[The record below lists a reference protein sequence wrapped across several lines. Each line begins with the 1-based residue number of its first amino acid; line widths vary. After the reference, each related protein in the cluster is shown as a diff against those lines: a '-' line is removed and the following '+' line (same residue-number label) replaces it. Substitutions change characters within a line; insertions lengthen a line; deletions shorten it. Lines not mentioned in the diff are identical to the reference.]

1 MTAPA
6 KKTSILS
13 HTTKE
18 EEALWFGPVACVCRF
33 VGRPLTICDRM
44 LVCSYIQSILRQG
57 GLVVL
62 AASASSELALCE
74 GRKFESSS
82 TTKLVT
88 LRKSLQS
95 LEDTK
100 DYLGGSIKCLWI
112 WLKGARRQLVW
123 TRRNDCVWERD
134 AWQVVLQS
142 VAATPSAVCFRPMSR

>member
-1 MTAPA
+1 VVWSSCLRLQVCGPA
-6 KKTSILS
+6 FDHLWQNAGVFIHPEHPAILNS
-13 HTTKE
+13 K
-18 EEALWFGPVACVCRF
+18 
-33 VGRPLTICDRM
+33 
-44 LVCSYIQSILRQG
+44 YQG

-123 TRRNDCVWERD
+123 TRRNDLCVWERD